1 MKKIIT
7 SIVLASCLNMG
18 FAHAQTTP
26 TAGVP
31 AASTPEQKAQEIA
44 GFIYACAIAKPVLG
58 WKSMTISLDKSATG
72 LNLFAVATTG
82 DNQIKKITLCDRQ
95 QVAQAMIDMLNTTT
109 QGKAV
114 EWQSLLFRS
123 QPNQQFEFRPLT
135 TADINK
141 LAAAAP
147 KTAQ

>member
-1 MKKIIT
+1 
-7 SIVLASCLNMG
+7 
-18 FAHAQTTP
+18 
-26 TAGVP
+26 
-31 AASTPEQKAQEIA
+31 
-44 GFIYACAIAKPVLG
+44 
-58 WKSMTISLDKSATG
+58 MTISLDKSATG

-141 LAAAAP
+141 LAAAVP